1 MWEIYD
7 ELISS
12 IPADIKVKECL
23 TGLWWFLVRSKGV
36 GMAMTPRAGNPDF
49 CFTGKIVGASVR
61 DVAQLIKSW
70 NFYEAA
76 MGLAAINSVINTP
89 RRLVETLGVKMQEQ
103 PLEQIFE
110 HMKDK
115 LRGKKVAVI
124 GHFRD
129 LEPLASICQL
139 SILERL
145 PISGDYPDPACE
157 YILPQQD
164 YVFITAT
171 TLINKTLPRLLELSR
186 NAYVVLVGPSTPL
199 TSQMFNYGIDMLA
212 GTAVVDQR
220 RIWGLIQE
228 GDREQF
234 FQSGGRMVKVAAK
247 DWKEVYSIG
256 NDPILR
262 QAK

>member
-1 MWEIYD
+1 MWKIYD
-7 ELISS
+7 ELIAS
-12 IPADIKVKECL
+12 IPADIKIEECS
-23 TGLWWFLVRSKGV
+23 TGLYWFLVRSKGV
-36 GMAMTPRAGNPDF
+36 GIAMTPREGNHKF
-49 CFTGKIVGASVR
+49 SFTDKIVGASVK

-76 MGLAAINSVINTP
+76 MGLAAINSVFNTP
-89 RRLVETLGVKMQEQ
+89 QRLLETLGVKIEEQ

-129 LEPLASICQL
+129 LESLAPICQL
-139 SILERL
+139 SILERI
-145 PISGDYPDPACE
+145 PIGGDYPDPACE

-212 GTAVVDQR
+212 GTAVVDHQR
-220 RIWGLIQE
+220 VWGLIQE

-234 FQSGGRMVKVAAK
+234 FRSGAKMVKVAAE
-247 DWKEVYSIG
+247 DWKKI
-256 NDPILR
+256 
-262 QAK
+262 